1 MSTKSITAILDNIKE
16 DLTQNVDEKTRE
28 GAQRFFKEEVK
39 FYGVKTATV
48 GKIATKHFKEVKLL
62 SKNEIFGLCEKLLS
76 TGFNEDAFIA
86 FDWVYRIRN
95 SFEREDFSIF
105 ENWIESYIDNWAK
118 CDTFC
123 NHSVAALVERYPE
136 FIVNLKEWTKSD
148 NRWMR
153 RAAAVTLILPAR
165 HGKFLDDVFDIADKL
180 LLDKDD
186 LVQKGYGWLL
196 KEASKTH
203 LEEVFGYVMDNKKV
217 MPRTALRYAIEK
229 MPKELKVQAMQR

>member
-1 MSTKSITAILDNIKE
+1 MSTNTSTAILNNIKE
-16 DLTQNVDEKTRE
+16 DLIQNVDEKTRE
-28 GAQRFFKEEVK
+28 SAQHFFKEEVK

-62 SKNEIFGLCEKLLS
+62 SKSEIFELCEKLLS

-86 FDWVYRIRN
+86 FDWIYRIRDN
-95 SFEREDFSIF
+95 YEHEDFFIF

-123 NHSVAALVERYPE
+123 NHSVAALVEQHPE
-136 FIVNLKEWTKSD
+136 FISNLKEWTQSD
-148 NRWMR
+148 NRWVK

-196 KEASKTH
+196 KEASKSH
-203 LEEVFGYVMDNKKV
+203 LEEVFGYVMDHKKE